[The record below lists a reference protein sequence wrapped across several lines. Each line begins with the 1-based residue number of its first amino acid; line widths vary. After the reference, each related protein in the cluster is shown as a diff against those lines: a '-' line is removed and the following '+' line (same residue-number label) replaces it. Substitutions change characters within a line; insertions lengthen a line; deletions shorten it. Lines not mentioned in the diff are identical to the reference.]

1 MKFAGIG
8 KNWRLNCVKLF
19 SVTLLVGILIGCATT
34 PPAPKE
40 LPPPVTYNF
49 NFNPPERAT
58 QKQQIT
64 IGIVA
69 PQWDEK
75 IGLGEGKMPWGDA
88 GFCPN
93 PNELLLYPNLTAHAH
108 NFPRDLY
115 DVAHAFHKAIER
127 DFEAMIIAR
136 GFDVMGPFKNIDE
149 MTYPQK
155 QACNLII
162 VPEFSQVI
170 RSQTT
175 SVFLGL
181 VEGSAQSR
189 TEIVLNVY
197 DPLSKEK
204 LWKKSF
210 TNTSD
215 SFQYKIEFDYQDIYR
230 NKEKYGVQ
238 RKGITWDNRAA
249 SFARAEENLYK
260 EFFEKSW
267 SYFNPEEMKVLKK
280 HSDDLRE
287 KKRF

>member
-1 MKFAGIG
+1 MSS
-8 KNWRLNCVKLF
+8 NCVKLIF
-19 SVTLLVGILIGCATT
+19 VLSLFVLVVGCATT

-40 LPPPVTYNF
+40 PPPPVTYNF
-49 NFNPPERAT
+49 NFEPPEKAK
-58 QKQQIT
+58 QKHQIT
-64 IGIVA
+64 IGIVS

-75 IGLGEGKMPWGDA
+75 IGLGEGKRPWLDA

-93 PNELLLYPNLTAHAH
+93 PNELLLYPNLSAHAH
-108 NFPRDLY
+108 HPPRNLY
-115 DVAHAFHKAIER
+115 DVAVSFHNAIQR
-127 DFEAMIIAR
+127 DFEAMMIAR
-136 GFDVMGPFKNIDE
+136 GFDVMGPFKNVDE
-149 MTYPQK
+149 MTYPEK

-162 VPEFSQVI
+162 VPEFSQVVV
-170 RSQTT
+170 SQPST
-175 SVFLGL
+175 VQLDL

-210 TNTSD
+210 TNTSN
-215 SFQYKIEFDYQDIYR
+215 SFPFKVEFDYEYVYR

-249 SFARAEENLYK
+249 MFAQAEEDLYN
-260 EFFEKSW
+260 EFFEKAW
-267 SYFNPEEMKVLKK
+267 NYFNPDEMKVLKK